1 MLKIKCKTSY
11 VLIAK
16 LENDVLKFARHLIF
30 SITGNI

>member
-11 VLIAK
+11 VLIAQ
-16 LENDVLKFARHLIF
+16 LEKDVLKCAHHLIF